1 MPQIPPEQ
9 MTFAKFRERL
19 HTRFQVT
26 TGAGG
31 VDLELTEVVLAQSS
45 PASDASA
52 YESFALIFEGP
63 ARPRL
68 DQGIHR
74 MRSERGE
81 QLDLFIVPVGPSAA
95 GLRYEAVFNR
105 LRSPG

>member
-1 MPQIPPEQ
+1 MPVEQ
-9 MTFAKFRERL
+9 MTFARFRALLR
-19 HTRFQVT
+19 TRFQVSA
-26 TGAGG
+26 GAGG
-31 VDLELTEVVLAQSS
+31 VDLELTEAVLAQSS